1 MESCIDDAGGL
12 KPAISDSRRVPAR
25 EGRSA
30 IRERASRFLGF
41 AFRAEDAES
50 AREGISRLAREH
62 HDATHVCFAWRIG
75 SSTRAADAGEPAGTA
90 GKPILSAIDASGLDR
105 VAVAVVRY
113 FGGTKLGTAGL
124 VRCYRAAARDAL
136 ADAGSETVVD
146 VREIE
151 IETGYARVADVKR
164 LIDPPDVTLREEQF
178 SDRARFRIAVRASR
192 LPDIESALED
202 ARLPFRRLS

>member
-1 MESCIDDAGGL
+1 VTLPI
-12 KPAISDSRRVPAR
+12 PDSLRIPAR

-30 IRERASRFLGF
+30 IRERASRFLGL
-41 AFRAEDAES
+41 AFRSDDVEH
-50 AREGISRLAREH
+50 ARERIQRLGKEY

-75 SSTRAADAGEPAGTA
+75 ASVRAADAGEPAGTA

-124 VRCYRAAARDAL
+124 VCCYRAAAHDAIE
-136 ADAGSETVVD
+136 DAGSEIVLD

-151 IETGYARVADVKR
+151 IETGFDRVAAVKR
-164 LIDPPDVTLREEQF
+164 LIDPPDVTLVTEDF
-178 SDRARFRIAVRASR
+178 TDRARFRVAVRESR
-192 LPDIESALED
+192 LAGLERALGE
-202 ARLPFRRLS
+202 ARLPFRRVP